1 MRRAMRMI
9 SIRERISHRFFGLQ
23 DVVAAPNVEMRS
35 KSISQTAAALAI
47 ASALIVLAWIALAPA
62 DRRVIML
69 ALALAFFVL
78 ALAYLSLSERWRS
91 LPVTFGVFASLL
103 VSVGIWADPK
113 SWSLG
118 LIVYCLASMHV
129 AYIASLRGL
138 ILQLVVASGSFLASS
153 LIAESRPRVFVEWGA
168 VTVALIVFA
177 FAVFLARRAIER
189 LVEDLRSRALGQQI
203 VARLG
208 QRALVEMDFDA
219 LMREAAQATVKAL
232 TLDRVAIFEN
242 DREEGLFL
250 LRTSVGP
257 LVDAPET
264 DAGAAPDAFARY
276 TLSVEDPVVVTRL
289 ARETRFEPP
298 PALLEIGVVSAVNVA
313 IPAREHP
320 WGVLGVRST
329 KYRAFSDAEVD
340 LLRSLANV
348 LGSAIERRRQ
358 EEAARAIRAKSAELN
373 ERLRAVI
380 DASPVAI
387 IEIDLDRHVTVWN
400 EVAEDIFGWSSEE
413 AVGKT
418 LPIIPEDRVE
428 EHLELFRR
436 ALKGEQIS
444 NYETERRR
452 RDGTVFPYQ
461 ISMAPHRDADG
472 NVIGVIGI
480 GSDLSSSRL
489 AEEELLR
496 SRELYRVV
504 VENSHDMIAVLDP
517 MGRFV
522 FASPSYEQALG
533 YGPEELVDVSPISL
547 VHPADVQ
554 RASDALRQAVTSQSA
569 AVVELRMRHKR
580 GNWVFVEG
588 STTSVLDESGQLR
601 SILMSFRDISER
613 RVAEEELREAE
624 ARYRL
629 LVEQLPLI
637 TYINAPGESGR
648 WVYLSPQLEEIL
660 GYKPADWVSEYDQ
673 FVNAIHPDD
682 REHVTAERAASGGK
696 GRIALEYR
704 LISKDERTVWVH
716 DEAVVVR
723 DLSGKP
729 LYVQGYLLD
738 ISVEREAEIER
749 HRLEAELLHSQKME
763 AIGRLAG
770 GIAHDFNNLLT
781 AITGYSELIVSELDP
796 ASSLARDAEEIKR
809 AAEQAAA
816 MTQQLLAF
824 SRRQVLQPVLLNPN
838 EVIERMEKLLQRLI
852 GETIEL
858 VTTLSPDV
866 AMIRSDRGQIEQ
878 VIMNLVVNARDSMPN
893 GGKIA
898 IETANASLGEADA
911 ALLGIDAGDY
921 VLTTISDVGFGMDE
935 ETISHIFEPF
945 FTTKEQGEGTGLG
958 LATVHGIVEQSNGAI
973 QVASEIG
980 KGSIFSVY
988 LPVALAGAEAE
999 GPVASLG
1006 ETRGSETLLLVED
1019 EEMVRQLVARV
1030 LRDLGYEVFETSSG
1044 DEALSFSD
1052 SFDQEIDLLVTDVV
1066 MPGMSGSELAE
1077 ILSTKRPTTRVLF
1090 MSGYTDEAIVHH
1102 GVLDRVAEFIGKP
1115 FTPQEL
1121 AHKVRGVLEGSGS
1134 GDVQRQSAS

>member
-1 MRRAMRMI
+1 MI
-9 SIRERISHRFFGLQ
+9 SISERISHRVIGLREA
-23 DVVAAPNVEMRS
+23 VAA
-35 KSISQTAAALAI
+35 AAAEGRLESTSRVAASLAI
-47 ASALIVLAWIALAPA
+47 TSGLIVLTWIALAPA
-62 DRRVIML
+62 DRRVVML
-69 ALALAFFVL
+69 GVALGFFVL
-78 ALAYLSLSERWRS
+78 ALAYLALSKRWPK
-91 LPVTFGVFASLL
+91 LPVTFGVVASLL
-103 VSVGIWADPK
+103 ASVGIWADSR
-113 SWSLG
+113 SWSIG
-118 LIVYCLASMHV
+118 LVVYCLASV
-129 AYIASLRGL
+129 YAAYFVSLRGL
-138 ILQLVVASGSFLASS
+138 ALQLMVASGAFLVTLNVAGVSS
-153 LIAESRPRVFVEWGA
+153 GVVAEWIA
-168 VTVALIVFA
+168 VTVALIFFA
-177 FAVFLARRAIER
+177 LTVFLLRYAVDQ
-189 LVEDLRSRALGQQI
+189 LVRDLRARARDQQI

-208 QRALVEMDFDA
+208 QRALVETDIDA
-219 LMREAAQATVKAL
+219 LMREAAQATVEAL
-232 TLDRVAIFEN
+232 ALDRVAIFEN
-242 DREEGLFL
+242 DRDGGLL
-250 LRTSVGP
+250 SMRTSVGR
-257 LVDAPET
+257 LADAPEP
-264 DAGAAPDAFARY
+264 DSPRAPDAYSRY
-276 TLSVEDPVVVTRL
+276 ALSVDEPVVVTDL
-289 ARETRFEPP
+289 ARETRFDPP
-298 PALLEIGVVSAVNVA
+298 PALLEMEVVSAVNVV
-313 IPAREHP
+313 IPGREHP

-329 KYRAFSDAEVD
+329 HNRVFSDAETGF
-340 LLRSLANV
+340 LRSLANV
-348 LGSAIERRRQ
+348 LGSAIEQREH
-358 EEAARAIRAKSAELN
+358 EESARVIRAKSAELN

-387 IEIDLDRHVTVWN
+387 IEVDLGLRVTVWN

-413 AVGKT
+413 VVGT
-418 LPIIPEDRVE
+418 ILPIVPEDRLE
-428 EHLELFRR
+428 EHNELIRR
-436 ALKGEQIS
+436 AIEGEQIN
-444 NYETERRR
+444 NYETECRR
-452 RDGTVFPYQ
+452 RDGTLFPYL
-461 ISMAPHRDADG
+461 ISLAPHRDADG
-472 NVIGVIGI
+472 NTIGVIGI
-480 GSDLSSSRL
+480 GSDVSSSRL

-547 VHPADVQ
+547 VHPSDVQ
-554 RASDALRQAVTSQSA
+554 RASDALRQAVTTRSA

-588 STTSVLDESGQLR
+588 TTTSVLDENGQLR
-601 SILMSFRDISER
+601 SILMSFRDISDR
-613 RVAEEELREAE
+613 RIAEEELREAE

-660 GYKPADWVSEYDQ
+660 GYKPADWVSEYDN

-682 REHVTAERAASGGK
+682 REQVTAERAASGGK

-704 LISKDERTVWVH
+704 LIAKDERTVWVH

-738 ISVEREAEIER
+738 ISVERAAEIER
-749 HRLEAELLHSQKME
+749 RRLEAELLHSQKME

-796 ASSLARDAEEIKR
+796 ASSMARDAEEIKR

-838 EVIERMEKLLQRLI
+838 EVIERMENMLQRLI
-852 GETIEL
+852 GENLEL
-858 VTTLSPDV
+858 VTALSPEI

-898 IETANASLGEADA
+898 VETANARLGDADA
-911 ALLGIDAGDY
+911 TRLGISAGDY

-935 ETISHIFEPF
+935 ETMSHIFEPF

-973 QVASEIG
+973 QVVSEIG
-980 KGSIFSVY
+980 KGSAFYVY
-988 LPVALAGAEAE
+988 LPAALEGVEAE
-999 GPVASLG
+999 GPASVLG
-1006 ETRGSETLLLVED
+1006 EVRGSETLLLVED

-1044 DEALSFSD
+1044 DEALSLSD
-1052 SFDQEIDLLVTDVV
+1052 SLDREIDLLVTDVV

-1102 GVLDRVAEFIGKP
+1102 GVLDGVAEFIGKP
-1115 FTPQEL
+1115 FTPREL
-1121 AHKVRGVLEGSGS
+1121 AHKIRGVLESSGS
-1134 GDVQRQSAS
+1134 GDVQRQPAS

>member
-1 MRRAMRMI
+1 MLPG
-9 SIRERISHRFFGLQ
+9 SREALAATSPEERFESTYRI
-23 DVVAAPNVEMRS
+23 AAS
-35 KSISQTAAALAI
+35 LAAASGFI
-47 ASALIVLAWIALAPA
+47 ALAWIALVPA
-62 DRRVIML
+62 DRRVITL
-69 ALALAFFVL
+69 GVALGFFSL
-78 ALAYLSLSERWRS
+78 TLAYLSLSKRWPV
-91 LPVTFGVFASLL
+91 LPVTFGVLASLL
-103 VSVGIWADPK
+103 VSVGIWADSR
-113 SWSLG
+113 SWALG
-118 LIVYCLASMHV
+118 LVIYCLASMYA
-129 AYIASLRGL
+129 AYFGSLRGL
-138 ILQLVVASGSFLASS
+138 ALQLASASGSFLLALGIAGASS
-153 LIAESRPRVFVEWGA
+153 RAIVEWIA
-168 VTVALIVFA
+168 VSVALTFFA
-177 FAVFLARRAIER
+177 LAVFLARNAVDQ
-189 LVEDLRSRALGQQI
+189 LVEDLQARAKGQQI
-203 VARLG
+203 VARFG
-208 QRALVEMDFDA
+208 QRALVEA
-219 LMREAAQATVKAL
+219 NIGTLMHEAAEATVEAL
-232 TLDRVAIFEN
+232 ALDRVVVFEN
-242 DREEGLFL
+242 VQGSGMLSMR
-250 LRTSVGP
+250 SS
-257 LVDAPET
+257 
-264 DAGAAPDAFARY
+264 AGCLAEATEPDSAMAPDAFSRYALSAR
-276 TLSVEDPVVVTRL
+276 EPVVVTDL
-289 ARETRFEPP
+289 PRETRFDPP
-298 PALLEIGVVSAVNVA
+298 QALLELGIVSAVNVV
-313 IPAREHP
+313 IPGHEHV
-320 WGVLGVRST
+320 WGVFGVRSVQS
-329 KYRAFSDAEVD
+329 REFSDGD
-340 LLRSLANV
+340 IDFLRSLANV
-348 LGSAIERRRQ
+348 LGSAIEQREF
-358 EEAARAIRAKSAELN
+358 EETAREIRAKTAELN
-373 ERLRAVI
+373 ERLGAVI

-387 IEIDLDRHVTVWN
+387 VEVDLERRVTVWN
-400 EVAEDIFGWSSEE
+400 EVAEGIFGWSSDE
-413 AVGKT
+413 VLGT
-418 LPIIPEDRVE
+418 ILPTIPEHGVE
-428 EHLELFRR
+428 EYEQLMGRVIH
-436 ALKGEQIS
+436 GEQIHDL
-444 NYETERRR
+444 ETERCR
-452 RDGTVFPYQ
+452 RDGTIIPYLV
-461 ISMAPHRDADG
+461 SMAPHRDADG
-472 NVIGVIGI
+472 AAVGVIAI
-480 GSDLSSSRL
+480 GSDLSLSKL

-547 VHPADVQ
+547 VHPSDVQ

-588 STTSVLDESGQLR
+588 TTTSVVDENGQLN

-613 RVAEEELREAE
+613 RTAEEELREAE

-660 GYKPADWVSEYDQ
+660 GYKPADWVSDYGK
-673 FVNAIHPDD
+673 FVNAIHPED

-738 ISVEREAEIER
+738 ISVERVAELER
-749 HRLEAELLHSQKME
+749 RRLEAELLHSQKME

-838 EVIERMEKLLQRLI
+838 EVIGRIEKMLQRLI
-852 GETIEL
+852 GENIEL
-858 VTTLSPDV
+858 VTTLAPEI
-866 AMIRSDRGQIEQ
+866 AAIRADRSQIEQ
-878 VIMNLVVNARDSMPN
+878 VIMNLVVNARDSMPS
-893 GGKIA
+893 GGRIT
-898 IETANASLGEADA
+898 IETANANLDEAEA
-911 ALLGIDAGDY
+911 SLLGLSAGDFM
-921 VLTTISDVGFGMDE
+921 LATISDVGLGMDE
-935 ETISHIFEPF
+935 ETMTHIFEPF

-973 QVASEIG
+973 HVSSEIG
-980 KGSIFSVY
+980 SGSVFRVY
-988 LPVALAGAEAE
+988 LPVTEESIEAD
-999 GPVASLG
+999 GPIAPLG
-1006 ETRGSETLLLVED
+1006 DAKGTETLLLVED

-1030 LRDLGYEVFETSSG
+1030 LRELGYEVFETSSG
-1044 DEALSFSD
+1044 DEALALLD
-1052 SFDQEIDLLVTDVV
+1052 SLDRTIDLLVTDVV
-1066 MPGMSGSELAE
+1066 MPGMSGRELAE
-1077 ILSTKRPTTRVLF
+1077 ILTEKRPATRVLF

-1102 GVLDRVAEFIGKP
+1102 GVLDGEAEFIGKP

-1121 AHKVRGVLEGSGS
+1121 AHKVRGVIEANMGGETRKQAASG
-1134 GDVQRQSAS
+1134 